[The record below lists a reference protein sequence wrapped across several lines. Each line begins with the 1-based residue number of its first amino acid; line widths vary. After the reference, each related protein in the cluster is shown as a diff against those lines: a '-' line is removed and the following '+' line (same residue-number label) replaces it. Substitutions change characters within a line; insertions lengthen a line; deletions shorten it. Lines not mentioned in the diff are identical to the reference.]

1 MEETMDSPVPTYA
14 SPYRTRLIV
23 AGALIVGGYIANTV
37 VGLFHPSRENPN
49 NHLAVF
55 AEYASSTDWIWVH
68 YAQFAGALTMLAG
81 FVVLHSALTVVRA
94 ASALDLVAF
103 GAAITTA
110 ATVTVLQ
117 AVDGVAL
124 KHAVNA
130 WAVATGPDKAARFA
144 DAEVV
149 RWIEWG
155 VNSYFYTMFGVTLV
169 LFGAALLRSI
179 LPKWLGMAALV
190 AGLAFVAAALPVG
203 YRGFQTSPA
212 AMVAVVALGAT
223 AIGIIISGVRA
234 QHVTRPDDAP
244 PPTVQRTLLNMR

>member
-1 MEETMDSPVPTYA
+1 MEETMDGFPVPTPT
-14 SPYRTRLIV
+14 SPYRMRLIV

-37 VGLFHPSRENPN
+37 MGLFHPSRENPN
-49 NHLAVF
+49 DHVAVF
-55 AEYASSTDWIWVH
+55 AEYAYSTDWIWVH

-81 FVVLHSALTVVRA
+81 FVVLHSALTVVRP
-94 ASALDLVAF
+94 ASALDHVAF

-124 KHAVNA
+124 KHAVAA
-130 WAVATGPDKAARFA
+130 WAAAGADKAARFA

-155 VNSYFYTMFGVTLV
+155 VNSYFYTMLGVTLA

-179 LPKWLGMAALV
+179 LSKWLGVAALV
-190 AGLAFVAAALPVG
+190 AGFAFVAAALPVG

-234 QHVTRPDDAP
+234 KDVTRRDDAP
-244 PPTVQRTLLNMR
+244 HTMEDTLLNKR